1 MKADPDLGTRV
12 NARLGANLFDEL
24 IVDNFAGAGGASM
37 GIEAACGRSVDIAIN
52 HDRHSVMM
60 HELNHPH
67 TRHLCEDVW
76 HVDPMETTAGRPV
89 GLAWFSPDCRHFSR
103 AKGGK
108 PVKKNIRGL
117 AWVVIRWAKIKKP
130 RIIVLENVREFQDW
144 GPLTADDRP
153 CPRRKGQTYRRWR
166 TMLENL
172 GYHVETRILNA
183 ADFGAPTHRRRFF
196 LIARCDGHPIHWPEP
211 THGPGRRPYRTAAQ
225 CIDWSLPCPSIF
237 LTKAESKPLKIIRPL
252 AEKTMRRVAMGLKRY
267 VLENPKPFIVTCNHA
282 GPEFRGQ
289 SIDEPFKTLTAARDA
304 HGVVQPYFIHD
315 DSTPTN
321 QIGEDWISGELLE
334 EFDDWYSQTVAVG
347 GTWGEF
353 QKLVYPR
360 AGEPGEHL
368 PPSKYS
374 CKKCSFSHVYGE
386 RCSYDAESGS
396 VIAPYLAGVGGRAGQ
411 SLATSG
417 NAPIGTITAKN
428 DRAFVAPLLI
438 EVQNGSNESGHRSI
452 ERPAHTITANP
463 KGGGMALAAPLL
475 TKFRGDSAGASLEQP
490 LPTITSGAGSIRP
503 AGAAHAM
510 GIVTPFL
517 ASNYGEAPHQETRG
531 QEVDEPIRTITPA
544 NNTGMLVAPTLTKY
558 HGQKGNET
566 CAKSPSDPLP
576 TADTSNR
583 FGLVSAFLAKHYGGV
598 VGHGPERPLG
608 TITSVDHHSVVASNL
623 VHFNHGDKQWNAVDE
638 PLRTITTG
646 NHVAEVRA
654 FLTKYYGHGD
664 GQSADEPLHTVTSK
678 DRMGVVTVEG
688 HEFQIIDIGLR
699 MLTPRE
705 LLRAQFGKYAK
716 NYILVG
722 TKSQQVARIGN
733 SVPPEM
739 AEAIVRANFSQKAEV
754 AA

>member
-12 NARLGANLFDEL
+12 NARPGANLFDEL

-60 HELNHPH
+60 HQLNHPH

-76 HVDPMETTAGRPV
+76 HVDPVEATADKPI

-108 PVKKNIRGL
+108 PVEKKIRGL
-117 AWVVIRWAKIKKP
+117 AWVVIRWARLKKP
-130 RIIVLENVREFQDW
+130 RIIILENVREFQDW
-144 GPLTADDRP
+144 GPLTSDERP
-153 CPRRKGQTYRRWR
+153 CPRRKGQTYKRWR
-166 TMLENL
+166 TTLANL
-172 GYHVETRILNA
+172 GYHVETRVLNA

-196 LIARCDGHPIHWPEP
+196 LIARRDGQPINWPEP

-252 AEKTMRRVAMGLKRY
+252 AEKTMRRIAMGLKRY

-282 GPEFRGQ
+282 GAEFRGQ
-289 SIDEPFKTLTAARDA
+289 SIEEPFKTLTAARDA
-304 HGVVQPYFIHD
+304 HGVVAPFVTRCAHGDEGPNGSKRWGKGQHEIQEPL
-315 DSTPTN
+315 PT
-321 QIGEDWISGELLE
+321 L
-334 EFDDWYSQTVAVG
+334 TA
-347 GTWGEF
+347 
-353 QKLVYPR
+353 
-360 AGEPGEHL
+360 
-368 PPSKYS
+368 SKD
-374 CKKCSFSHVYGE
+374 F
-386 RCSYDAESGS
+386 A
-396 VIAPYLAGVGGRAGQ
+396 L
-411 SLATSG
+411 T
-417 NAPIGTITAKN
+417 
-428 DRAFVAPLLI
+428 APLLV
-438 EVQNGSNESGHRSI
+438 EVQNGSNEAGHRSI

-544 NNTGMLVAPTLTKY
+544 NNSGMLVAPTLTKY
-558 HGQKGNET
+558 HGQKGNES
-566 CAKSPSDPLP
+566 CAKSPADPLP

-608 TITSVDHHSVVASNL
+608 TITSVDHHSVVASHLSKYYGTNIGSDL
-623 VHFNHGDKQWNAVDE
+623 KE
-638 PLRTITTG
+638 PMPTVLGQG

-654 FLTKYYGHGD
+654 FLTRYYSSG
-664 GQSADEPLHTVTSK
+664 GQTSAIDAPCPTITTN
-678 DRMGVVTVEG
+678 DRMGLVTVEG
-688 HEFQIIDIGLR
+688 HDYQIIDIGLR

-733 SVPPEM
+733 SVPPEL
-739 AEAIVRANFSQKAEV
+739 AEAIVRANLSQKAEV